1 MHAQGLDLVH
11 APTGKNQIG
20 TLAERV
26 FAGLFQGWKI
36 IAIGG
41 GCIVVPRGTP
51 VIAAASLSEA
61 VGKISGTAPATCPRG
76 TGWPAGTF
84 R

>member
-1 MHAQGLDLVH
+1 MPS
-11 APTGKNQIG
+11 APSTTVQG

-26 FAGLFQGWKI
+26 FAGLFRGWKL
-36 IAIGG
+36 IAMDG

-51 VIAAASLSEA
+51 VIAADNLGEA
-61 VGKISGTAPATCPRG
+61 VGKISGTAPAMCPRG
-76 TGWPAGTF
+76 TGWPAGGT